1 MSPSD
6 RILNI
11 SEENFEYEVLEFSQ
25 TMPVLVEFWA
35 TWCIPC
41 KVLDPLLEELST
53 RYEGVFRV
61 TRLDVDR
68 NPTLVRKLGVRNLPV
83 VKSFVNGEVNGEFSG
98 PLDEAH
104 LWGFISRTIPD
115 EGDLTLNKAENL
127 LVLKSWQDARVEYT
141 RYLEG
146 HPNHP
151 RALLGLA
158 KCLLATGDWRQAR
171 QLLQNFPASPE
182 YKTAEILL
190 PLADALNTEDPF
202 VDDGKDE
209 LAPMLSNSLRLVKK
223 GKIEPAVDGLL
234 ELLRMNKRYKQGS
247 VRLMVL
253 GLLELMGEEDPQ
265 TRQYRT
271 ELATILFQ

>member
-1 MSPSD
+1 MSPSEH
-6 RILNI
+6 ILNI
-11 SEENFEYEVLEFSQ
+11 TEENFEYEVLEVSQ

-41 KVLDPLLEELST
+41 KVLDPLLEDLST
-53 RYEGVFRV
+53 RFDGMFRV
-61 TRLDVDR
+61 ARLDVDK
-68 NPTLVRKLGVRNLPV
+68 NPGLARKLGVRNLPI
-83 VKSFVNGEVNGEFSG
+83 VKSFVGGEIVGEFSG
-98 PLDEAH
+98 PLDETH
-104 LWGFISRTIPD
+104 LWNFISRSIPD
-115 EGDLTLNKAENL
+115 EGDLTLDKAENL
-127 LVLKSWQDARVEYT
+127 LLMKSWPEAQKEFFSF
-141 RYLEG
+141 LEG

-158 KCLLATGDWRQAR
+158 KCLLVSGEFHQAR

-190 PLADALNTEDPF
+190 PLAEALNTDDHF

-209 LAPMLSNSLRLVKK
+209 LAPMFNNSLRLVKK

-234 ELLRMNKRYKQGS
+234 ELLRQNKRYKQGH
-247 VRLMVL
+247 VRLVVL
-253 GLLELMGEEDPQ
+253 GLLELMGEADPQ

-271 ELATILFQ
+271 ELASILF